1 LNFEKFFADIEG
13 SDIQIPVNDKLTRPR
28 LLSNE
33 ALFQIPLISL
43 VLLVM
48 AKDRRKP
55 RVAELGQLVGET
67 IEASVYGFKGSA
79 QLVGWSANLRM
90 RTVKALNFL
99 ELAGLVVV
107 DNRKGKINV
116 TDLGKRTV
124 EKALSRD
131 DELSQTLIEIRRSY
145 RHIKVE
151 KQMKL
156 TLR

>member
-1 LNFEKFFADIEG
+1 
-13 SDIQIPVNDKLTRPR
+13 
-28 LLSNE
+28 
-33 ALFQIPLISL
+33 
-43 VLLVM
+43 
-48 AKDRRKP
+48 
-55 RVAELGQLVGET
+55 
-67 IEASVYGFKGSA
+67 
-79 QLVGWSANLRM
+79 M